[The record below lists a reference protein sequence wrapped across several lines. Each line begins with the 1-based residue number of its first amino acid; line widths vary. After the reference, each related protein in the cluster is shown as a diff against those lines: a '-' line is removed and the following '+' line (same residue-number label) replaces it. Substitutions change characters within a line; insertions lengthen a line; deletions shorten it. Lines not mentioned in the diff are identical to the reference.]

1 MNDLTDKEK
10 EWVETACK
18 YINSKHL
25 PWLGRCL
32 KIVDDVSI
40 AIGRALFFGIII
52 AALAALG
59 WRLFK

>member
-10 EWVETACK
+10 EWLETASK

>member
-10 EWVETACK
+10 EWVETASK

-32 KIVDDVSI
+32 KIKK
-40 AIGRALFFGIII
+40 A
-52 AALAALG
+52 
-59 WRLFK
+59 KKK